1 MSRSAIEQAARELR
15 EAYGSEPVEPIRE
28 RLLENLPELG
38 YEVQEIN
45 TRFWEAQGRK
55 IVGRKIGLTSSAVQS
70 QLGVHEPDYGILF
83 KDMEVPDRGRFSAAS
98 VHQPR
103 AEGELAFGLK
113 AALNDPDASEAE
125 VEEAI
130 EWMAP
135 AIEIVGSRVRDW
147 QIRIVDTVADNAS
160 SGMFV
165 VGSDRRTFRRAE
177 ADGLS
182 MELLE
187 DDRVVSAGAA
197 SACLGSP
204 VTALTWLARKMAAVG
219 RPLGAGDL
227 VLSGAFGPL
236 APMASGH
243 RYRLKMS
250 GFAELWIDCTD

>member
-1 MSRSAIEQAARELR
+1 MERSAIEQAARELR
-15 EAYGSEPVEPIRE
+15 DAYQSQPVEPIRE

-55 IVGRKIGLTSSAVQS
+55 IVGRKIGLTSQAVQS

-83 KDMEVPDRGRFSAAS
+83 EDMGVPDRGSFSVAS

-113 AALNDPDASEAE
+113 AALGNPDATEAE
-125 VEEAI
+125 VEAAI

-147 QIRIVDTVADNAS
+147 QIQLVDTIADNAS

-165 VGSDRRTFRRAE
+165 VGSDHRPFDRAA

-187 DDRVVSAGAA
+187 DERMVSSGLA

-204 VTALTWLARKMAAVG
+204 VTALTWLARKMAVVG
-219 RPLGAGDL
+219 RPLAIGDL

-236 APMASGH
+236 APIAAGH
-243 RYRLKMS
+243 RYTLRMK
-250 GFAELWIDCTD
+250 GFADLWIDCTD